1 MCGHSHLNVTTA
13 DSFDPWPVLARGS
26 DYHSSARGVAV
37 VLGYPVGQVRAELE
51 LAKQS
56 FDVGRGGGPASGHDE
71 GVVGDLYASEGYRY
85 SAVHMKLSS
94 GKGAPATPPA
104 TTDGGDANAMVIV
117 KNEYSSPRCSLVCA
131 GILVSA

>member
-1 MCGHSHLNVTTA
+1 M
-13 DSFDPWPVLARGS
+13 
-26 DYHSSARGVAV
+26 

-94 GKGAPATPPA
+94 GKEGRLLLLLPLLMA
-104 TTDGGDANAMVIV
+104 AMLTLW
-117 KNEYSSPRCSLVCA
+117 SL
-131 GILVSA
+131 